1 MINVEKKPVFHLKL
15 KVRTIYHFQSDFNNI
30 IITIGTASEN
40 SRTFIFGDEDHT
52 LGNKPDLYFI
62 K

>member
-1 MINVEKKPVFHLKL
+1 MFHLKL
-15 KVRTIYHFQSDFNNI
+15 KVRTIYHLQSDFNNI